1 MKRLLSFPPISF
13 TLEAFS
19 TYGRCGV
26 AQAAAALSYFL
37 ILTLFPLLMCVNYF
51 IGLFHLSLEQLLS
64 GLDQVLPDQAL
75 AVMQDYLAYASLNQ
89 SPAIVAAALVAI
101 ALSASAGL
109 RALLLAMD
117 KLYGLEHPGG
127 LRRIALSVILS
138 LLFLLTIYLSVV
150 VIFTGDWFFHLLE
163 THLPH
168 PLLRLIPLSAL
179 SSLWLWIRYLL
190 LFCFVLLLV
199 LAIYRL
205 GTPRR
210 FRSSRKLLL
219 SSLFTAVS
227 LVAGS
232 LLLVHRPVLPLLHA
246 VRLSGLPH
254 HPSGVAL
261 LLRQRAPAGRPAQPG
276 VGSTPGTASQ
286 HRLIDPTSLSYKK
299 APPVLFSKQAGLFTV
314 RGSGSG
320 TG

>member
-1 MKRLLSFPPISF
+1 M
-13 TLEAFS
+13 
-19 TYGRCGV
+19 
-26 AQAAAALSYFL
+26 
-37 ILTLFPLLMCVNYF
+37 
-51 IGLFHLSLEQLLS
+51 
-64 GLDQVLPDQAL
+64 
-75 AVMQDYLAYASLNQ
+75 
-89 SPAIVAAALVAI
+89 
-101 ALSASAGL
+101 
-109 RALLLAMD
+109 
-117 KLYGLEHPGG
+117 
-127 LRRIALSVILS
+127 ILS

-232 LLLVHRPVLPLLHA
+232 LLFSWFIG
-246 VRLSGLPH
+246 LSSRYSMLYGSLA
-254 HPSGVAL
+254 PSSSFWC
-261 LLRQRAPAGRPAQPG
+261 
-276 VGSTPGTASQ
+276 GSTSAGTSCCWGRWPGGCGDSSVSPPET
-286 HRLIDPTSLSYKK
+286 IDGGAFSVLQWEK
-299 APPVLFSKQAGLFTV
+299 PPRRYCVQNGKE
-314 RGSGSG
+314 RIP
-320 TG
+320 

>member
-1 MKRLLSFPPISF
+1 M
-13 TLEAFS
+13 
-19 TYGRCGV
+19 
-26 AQAAAALSYFL
+26 
-37 ILTLFPLLMCVNYF
+37 
-51 IGLFHLSLEQLLS
+51 
-64 GLDQVLPDQAL
+64 
-75 AVMQDYLAYASLNQ
+75 
-89 SPAIVAAALVAI
+89 AI

-232 LLLVHRPVLPLLHA
+232 LLFSWFIGLSSRYSMLYGSLASLIILLVWLYFCGNVLLL
-246 VRLSGLPH
+246 G
-254 HPSGVAL
+254 AL
-261 LLRQRAPAGRPAQPG
+261 LSRVLEVRRARHHST
-276 VGSTPGTASQ
+276 GS
-286 HRLIDPTSLSYKK
+286 
-299 APPVLFSKQAGLFTV
+299 
-314 RGSGSG
+314 
-320 TG
+320 

>member
-190 LFCFVLLLV
+190 LFCFVMLLV
-199 LAIYRL
+199 LIVYRT
-205 GTPRR
+205 GTPRGEVR
-210 FRSSRKLLL
+210 RVVVLL
-219 SSLFTAVS
+219 SSL
-227 LVAGS
+227 VAS
-232 LLLVHRPVLPLLHA
+232 
-246 VRLSGLPH
+246 
-254 HPSGVAL
+254 VAIV
-261 LLRQRAPAGRPAQPG
+261 A
-276 VGSTPGTASQ
+276 AS
-286 HRLIDPTSLSYKK
+286 
-299 APPVLFSKQAGLFTV
+299 VLFSWFIGISSRYALV
-314 RGSGSG
+314 YGSLASLIILLVWLYLCCNILLLGAVMGRVISLRMLG
-320 TG
+320 KTG

>member
-1 MKRLLSFPPISF
+1 M
-13 TLEAFS
+13 
-19 TYGRCGV
+19 
-26 AQAAAALSYFL
+26 
-37 ILTLFPLLMCVNYF
+37 
-51 IGLFHLSLEQLLS
+51 
-64 GLDQVLPDQAL
+64 
-75 AVMQDYLAYASLNQ
+75 
-89 SPAIVAAALVAI
+89 
-101 ALSASAGL
+101 
-109 RALLLAMD
+109 
-117 KLYGLEHPGG
+117 
-127 LRRIALSVILS
+127 
-138 LLFLLTIYLSVV
+138 V

-232 LLLVHRPVLPLLHA
+232 LLFSWFIGLSSRYSMLYGSLASLIILLVWLYFCGNVL
-246 VRLSGLPH
+246 
-254 HPSGVAL
+254 
-261 LLRQRAPAGRPAQPG
+261 PAGRPAQSG

-299 APPVLFSKQAGLFTV
+299 PRLFCFQNR
-314 RGSGSG
+314 RGS
-320 TG
+320 

>member
-1 MKRLLSFPPISF
+1 MSSSERLRLQVSPWLALLLGAFVLLSSP
-13 TLEAFS
+13 
-19 TYGRCGV
+19 
-26 AQAAAALSYFL
+26 AL
-37 ILTLFPLLMCVNYF
+37 
-51 IGLFHLSLEQLLS
+51 
-64 GLDQVLPDQAL
+64 L
-75 AVMQDYLAYASLNQ
+75 AASLFT
-89 SPAIVAAALVAI
+89 ILV
-101 ALSASAGL
+101 SASAGL
-109 RALLLAMD
+109 RTLFLTMD
-117 KLYGLEHPGG
+117 ELYAVGQDHGF
-127 LRRIALSVILS
+127 RRIVLSVVLS

-232 LLLVHRPVLPLLHA
+232 LLFSWFIGLSSRYSMLYGSLASLIILLVWLYFCGNVLLL
-246 VRLSGLPH
+246 G
-254 HPSGVAL
+254 AL
-261 LLRQRAPAGRPAQPG
+261 LSRVLEVRRARHHST
-276 VGSTPGTASQ
+276 GS
-286 HRLIDPTSLSYKK
+286 
-299 APPVLFSKQAGLFTV
+299 
-314 RGSGSG
+314 
-320 TG
+320 

>member
-1 MKRLLSFPPISF
+1 M
-13 TLEAFS
+13 
-19 TYGRCGV
+19 
-26 AQAAAALSYFL
+26 
-37 ILTLFPLLMCVNYF
+37 
-51 IGLFHLSLEQLLS
+51 
-64 GLDQVLPDQAL
+64 
-75 AVMQDYLAYASLNQ
+75 
-89 SPAIVAAALVAI
+89 AI

-210 FRSSRKLLL
+210 FRQQPEAAAQFPLHRRLTGGRL
-219 SSLFTAVS
+219 SSV
-227 LVAGS
+227 
-232 LLLVHRPVLPLLHA
+232 LLVHRPVLPLLHA

-314 RGSGSG
+314 KGSGSG

>member
-163 THLPH
+163 THLPDP
-168 PLLRLIPLSAL
+168 PLRPVQSLALDPLSAAVLLRPAAGAGHLPPGHSSALPQQPEAAAQFPLHRCLTGGRL
-179 SSLWLWIRYLL
+179 SS
-190 LFCFVLLLV
+190 V
-199 LAIYRL
+199 
-205 GTPRR
+205 
-210 FRSSRKLLL
+210 
-219 SSLFTAVS
+219 
-227 LVAGS
+227 
-232 LLLVHRPVLPLLHA
+232 LLVHRPVLPLLHA

-299 APPVLFSKQAGLFTV
+299 APPVLKTKQAGLFTV